1 MSGPA
6 STPPSPPASTP
17 VSTPVS
23 TATAPRAEAPAPG
36 PPRRGRSRKGDRVL
50 FAYTWLVLVWLFL
63 PIAVMIVFG
72 FNDTKSKS
80 NVSWQGFT
88 FKWWGRLGDYPELT
102 GALWNSISIALIAT
116 AVTTALG
123 TLMGIALGRYRFRGQ
138 GATNL
143 VMFAAISSPELVMG
157 TSLLSLF
164 ISMGVQTGYWTVV
177 IAHVLF
183 SVSFVAVTVRARVV
197 GLDGSVEE
205 AARDLGASTWITFWR
220 VTFPMILP
228 GVISGALLAFA
239 LSIDDFVIT
248 QFTSGTTTTFP
259 LWIYGAVRIGVP
271 PQVNILGT
279 LIFAVGVAIAVIN
292 TVTSRR
298 RT

>member
-1 MSGPA
+1 MSGPV
-6 STPPSPPASTP
+6 SP
-17 VSTPVS
+17 
-23 TATAPRAEAPAPG
+23 APATRAPAA
-36 PPRRGRSRKGDRVL
+36 PARARRGRTRWGGRLL
-50 FAYTWLVLVWLFL
+50 FGYTWLVLLWLFA

-72 FNDTKSKS
+72 FNDIKSKS

-88 FKWWGRLGDYPELT
+88 LKWWGRLGDYPELT
-102 GALWNSISIALIAT
+102 TALWNSITIALLAT
-116 AVTTALG
+116 LVATVLG
-123 TLMGIALGRYRFRGQ
+123 TLMGIALGRYRFGGQ

-164 ISMGVQTGYWTVV
+164 ISVGVQTGYWTVV

-205 AARDLGASTWITFWR
+205 AARDLGASTWVTFWR

>member
-1 MSGPA
+1 MSGQIDTSPAAAAETAPA
-6 STPPSPPASTP
+6 S
-17 VSTPVS
+17 
-23 TATAPRAEAPAPG
+23 PG
-36 PPRRGRSRKGDRVL
+36 PRRRGRARRGERLL
-50 FAYTWLVLVWLFL
+50 FAYTWLVLLWLFL
-63 PIAVMIVFG
+63 PIVVMIVFG
-72 FNDTKSKS
+72 FNDIKSKS

-88 FKWWGRLGDYPELT
+88 LKWWGRLGDYPELT
-102 GALWNSISIALIAT
+102 SALWNSITIALIAT
-116 AVTTALG
+116 AVTTVLG

-138 GATNL
+138 GGTNL
-143 VMFAAISSPELVMG
+143 LMFAAISSPELVMG

-164 ISMGVQTGYWTVV
+164 VSLGVRTGYWTVV

-228 GVISGALLAFA
+228 GVVSGALLAFA

-279 LIFAVGVAIAVIN
+279 LIFAIGVAIAVIN